1 MTAAT
6 KEVGLIGVGLVGSA
20 LAERLAGAGFAVTAY
35 DVNPAFAQT
44 IAGLPVRVA
53 ASAREVAKAAAIVLL
68 ALTDTNATETVVGD
82 IAPVLSAGAI
92 LIDVSTDDPE
102 RIASLAKTLAGRGVH
117 LVDAPLSGSSVQIR
131 AGDAVAIAGGERSA
145 FDEAAGVFNAISRQA
160 FHLGPSGSGHR
171 GKLATNLLLG
181 LNRAALAEALV
192 FAEAL
197 GLDPSS
203 FLAMARV
210 TPAYSRAIDA
220 KGDKMIARDYVPP
233 ESRVRQHRKDV
244 ALILGAAAR
253 LGCVLPL
260 SEAHAALLDGAIAA
274 GDGDLDNAAIVE
286 ELRRRASLVLPAPE
300 KT

>member
-1 MTAAT
+1 MMAANT
-6 KEVGLIGVGLVGSA
+6 EIGLIGVGLVGSA
-20 LAERLAGAGFAVTAY
+20 LAQRLTAAGFAVSAY
-35 DVNPAFAQT
+35 DVNPAFAKA

-53 ASAREVAKAAAIVLL
+53 ASAREVAKAACTVLL
-68 ALTDTNATETVVGD
+68 ALPDTDATESVIGD

-102 RIASLAKTLAGRGVH
+102 RIAALAKTLAERGVR
-117 LVDAPLSGSSVQIR
+117 LIDAPLSGSSVQIR
-131 AGDAVAIAGGERSA
+131 AGDAVAIAGGERGA
-145 FDEAAGVFNAISRQA
+145 FDDAAPVFNAISRHA

-171 GKLATNLLLG
+171 AKLASNLLLG
-181 LNRAALAEALV
+181 LNRAVLAEGLV

-220 KGDKMIARDYVPP
+220 KGEKMIARSYDPP

-244 ALILGAAAR
+244 ALILAAATR
-253 LGCVLPL
+253 VGCVLPL

-274 GDGDLDNAAIVE
+274 GDGELDSAVIIE
-286 ELRRRASLVLPAPE
+286 ELRRRAVAPATPQ
-300 KT
+300 